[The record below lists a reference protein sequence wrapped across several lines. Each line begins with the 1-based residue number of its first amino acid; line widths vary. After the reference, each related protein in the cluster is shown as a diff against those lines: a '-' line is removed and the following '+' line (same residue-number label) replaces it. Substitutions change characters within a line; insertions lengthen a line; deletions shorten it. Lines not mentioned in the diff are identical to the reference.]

1 MPHLSILLKR
11 LLLLIGVYQ
20 LCRLAFLLTNAGYF
34 ETAGFG
40 DIMQAFI
47 AGLRFDLAVIL
58 MINLPFTLFHL
69 FPVSFFYKNGTQ
81 TFLKY
86 LFFIGNLPFLL
97 LNCVDLEYFRFQGK
111 RTTADL
117 FQLFGMGD
125 DMKNTLPQMIIDFW
139 YVVAIFLILAFLL
152 YLGYSRIRVDR
163 AEANQNYRMI
173 SWILVIPFAGLL
185 FIGARG
191 GLQLKPLGIMAAA
204 KMVSP
209 KMIPLVL
216 NTPFTVIRT
225 FGKSLIEEKNYMPDS
240 ELAKWF
246 LKDHYPPENANFKPL
261 NVVIILLESF
271 SAEYIGALNQGEGY
285 TPKLD
290 SLMRLGANFTNAF
303 ANAKKSIDGIPAVV
317 ASMPTLMP
325 ASYISSP
332 YNSNELSS
340 IADILKSKNYTS
352 AFFHG
357 GNNGTMNFDN
367 FTLITGFEKYYGR
380 KEYPGDDY
388 DGHWGVFDEPFY
400 HFFIE
405 KCNEMRKPFVN
416 VFFTLSSHHPY
427 SIPAHLKDRFPKGTI
442 PIHES
447 IGYADYA
454 LGKFFEEA
462 AKTEWYHNTL
472 FVITADHTGPSN
484 SMKYNTKAGHFMI
497 PLVFYHPGSALQGTY
512 GKVTQQTDIIPGI
525 LDYLN
530 YDQPFTAFGK
540 SPFDTTKASF
550 AVNYPGDV
558 YQVIGDKYLV
568 QFDGNETVAAFE
580 YKTDT
585 LLMNNIADAENME
598 QQRLVLSL
606 KSVIQQYN
614 SALIRNELKPGK
626 GRN

>member
-11 LLLLIGVYQ
+11 LLLLLGAYQ
-20 LCRLAFLLTNAGYF
+20 VCRLVFLLANTGYF
-34 ETAGFG
+34 ETAGFE
-40 DIMQAFI
+40 DLAIAFI
-47 AGLRFDLAVIL
+47 AGLRFDIAVIL
-58 MINLPFTLFHL
+58 MINIPFALFHL
-69 FPVSFFYKNGTQ
+69 FPVSIFYHRCTQ
-81 TFLKY
+81 LFLKY

-97 LNCVDLEYFRFQGK
+97 LNCVDLEYFKFQGK

-125 DMKNTLPQMIIDFW
+125 DMKNTLPQMMIDFW
-139 YVVAIFLILAFLL
+139 YVIAIFLMLAFLL
-152 YLGYSRIRVDR
+152 YLGYSRIQTGKPIP
-163 AEANQNYRMI
+163 ETKFKLL
-173 SWILVIPFAGLL
+173 SWILIIPLTGIL

-191 GLQLKPLGIMAAA
+191 GLQYKPLGIMAAA

-209 KMIPLVL
+209 KMIPLAL

-225 FGKSLIEEKNYMPDS
+225 FGKTLIEEKNYMEESD
-240 ELAKWF
+240 LGNWF
-246 LKDHYPPENANFKPL
+246 SKDHYPPENVRFKPL

-271 SAEYIGALNQGEGY
+271 SAEYVGALNNGDGY
-285 TPKLD
+285 TPHLD
-290 SLMRLGANFTNAF
+290 SLMQLGANFTNVF
-303 ANAKKSIDGIPAVV
+303 ANAKKSIDGIPAVI
-317 ASMPTLMP
+317 AAMPNLMP
-325 ASYISSP
+325 GSYISSP
-332 YNSNELSS
+332 YNSNELHS
-340 IADILKSKNYTS
+340 IAGILKSKDYTS
-352 AFFHG
+352 GFFHG

-400 HFFIE
+400 MYFIE
-405 KCNEMRKPFVN
+405 NCNQMKKPFIN
-416 VFFTLSSHHPY
+416 VFFSLSSHHPY
-427 SIPAHLKDRFPKGTI
+427 SIPSHLQNRFPKGTL

-454 LGKFFEEA
+454 LGMFFEKA
-462 AKTEWYHNTL
+462 SKTEWYDNTL

-484 SMKYNTKAGHFMI
+484 SMKYNSKAGHFMI
-497 PLVFYHPGSALQGTY
+497 PLLFYHPGGNLKGEF
-512 GKVTQQTDIIPGI
+512 KRVTQQTDIIPGI

-530 YDQPFTAFGK
+530 YDEPFTAFGN
-540 SPFDTTKASF
+540 SPFDTLKTPF

-585 LLMNNIADAENME
+585 LLMKNIASPENQE
-598 QQRLVLSL
+598 QDNLVMSL

-614 SALIRNELKPGK
+614 SSLIRNELKPGK
-626 GRN
+626 ARD